1 MIGSNNQEVIN
12 SVIGSFV
19 RQNEDL
25 VKSLTQLIYY
35 FRGALTRDDIW
46 SMSYAEREIAIEFLN
61 KRFEEAS
68 EMFKRKIPVFI

>member
-1 MIGSNNQEVIN
+1 M
-12 SVIGSFV
+12 IGSFV